1 MAKLNIHAFVAFL
14 EECAARKDGYIMG
27 TLGQDPKK
35 LSSWYYDQYTGS
47 QRTKALYWR
56 ENAKRVWDCQGLVEG
71 YINDMTGSNIN
82 LRARNNYALWCDP
95 KGVGTIP
102 AKYRVPGA
110 AVFIYSKSAGAIT
123 HVGYLVRP
131 VKAGKPEGD
140 WYVVEARGVMYGVV
154 VTKLNSRGWNRWGL
168 MTQYFDY
175 DVAPPEGVKPVL
187 RKGDKGAAVKEL
199 QRALMTWSGFALP
212 KYGMDGDFGSE
223 TRDWVKKFQRDKK
236 ITVDGVVGPQ
246 TWSKLD
252 AI

>member
-47 QRTKALYWR
+47 QRKKALYWR
-56 ENAKRVWDCQGLVEG
+56 EHAKRVWDCQGLADG
-71 YINDMTGSNIN
+71 YINDMTGSHIN

-95 KGVGTIP
+95 KGTGSIP
-102 AKYRVPGA
+102 TKYKTPGA

-175 DVAPPEGVKPVL
+175 DVAPPEGAKPVL
-187 RKGDKGAAVKEL
+187 RKGDKGEAVKEVQERL
-199 QRALMTWSGFALP
+199 ITAGYDLGRWGA
-212 KYGMDGDFGSE
+212 DGDFGAK
-223 TRDWVKKFQRDKK
+223 TKAAVKKFQREKK

-246 TWSKLD
+246 TWSKLG